1 MSLTRYEENEDRNK
15 PLTAEAKENS
25 SEAIVTEKTSEPPSE
40 NIDEMDPHTLY
51 KRIRAFQRELNVKW
65 LKKKQEAQQK
75 ENAEQDSEFAELMT
89 TLSDEISYRV
99 SRELTDMHR
108 RYTLANDLGISEK
121 LREDLK
127 AERRIMVSDV
137 NIHFKQ
143 KTDELDRKT
152 TVQIKGI
159 RKAQEEK
166 AASQKMFDIIIVVL
180 LVLNLVVQVT
190 ERLYG

>member
-1 MSLTRYEENEDRNK
+1 MSLKRYEENENRNEV
-15 PLTAEAKENS
+15 T
-25 SEAIVTEKTSEPPSE
+25 VTEETSEPPSVNE
-40 NIDEMDPHTLY
+40 EEMPKTMLGQLKY
-51 KRIRAFQRELNVKW
+51 FQRKVNEKYQ
-65 LKKKQEAQQK
+65 KQKQESQQK

-89 TLSDEISYRV
+89 TLSDEISCRV

-127 AERRIMVSDV
+127 AERRIIVSNFMVY
-137 NIHFKQ
+137 IKQ
-143 KTDELDRKT
+143 KTEELDKNT
-152 TVQIKGI
+152 TAQIKGI
-159 RKAQEEK
+159 RKTLEEK

>member
-1 MSLTRYEENEDRNK
+1 MSLKRYEENENK
-15 PLTAEAKENS
+15 NEVT
-25 SEAIVTEKTSEPPSE
+25 VTEETSEPPSVTE
-40 NIDEMDPHTLY
+40 EEMPQTMLGQLKY
-51 KRIRAFQRELNVKW
+51 FQRKVNEKYQ
-65 LKKKQEAQQK
+65 KQKQESQQK

-89 TLSDEISYRV
+89 TLSDEISCRV

-127 AERRIMVSDV
+127 AERRIIVSNFMVY
-137 NIHFKQ
+137 IKQ
-143 KTDELDRKT
+143 KTEELDKNT
-152 TVQIKGI
+152 TAQIKGI

-180 LVLNLVVQVT
+180 LVLNLIVQVT

>member
-1 MSLTRYEENEDRNK
+1 MSLKRYEENENK
-15 PLTAEAKENS
+15 NEVT
-25 SEAIVTEKTSEPPSE
+25 VTEETSEPPSE

-51 KRIRAFQRELNVKW
+51 KLRRKLQRELHVKCR
-65 LKKKQEAQQK
+65 KKKQESQQK

-99 SRELTDMHR
+99 SHELTDMHR

-127 AERRIMVSDV
+127 AERRMMVSDV
-137 NIHFKQ
+137 NIYFKQ
-143 KTDELDRKT
+143 KTDELDKKT
-152 TVQIKGI
+152 TAQIKGI

-166 AASQKMFDIIIVVL
+166 AASQKMFDIIIVIL
-180 LVLNLVVQVT
+180 LIVNIVAQIALCH
-190 ERLYG
+190 

>member
-1 MSLTRYEENEDRNK
+1 
-15 PLTAEAKENS
+15 
-25 SEAIVTEKTSEPPSE
+25 
-40 NIDEMDPHTLY
+40 
-51 KRIRAFQRELNVKW
+51 
-65 LKKKQEAQQK
+65 
-75 ENAEQDSEFAELMT
+75 MT
-89 TLSDEISYRV
+89 TLSDEISCRV

-137 NIHFKQ
+137 NIYFKQ

-166 AASQKMFDIIIVVL
+166 AATQKMFDIIIVVL
-180 LVLNLVVQVT
+180 LVLDLVVQVT